1 MKKLALSALLLTGI
15 AGGVAAL
22 SSSVYGQTQAPA
34 AAPEVR
40 RERPMHLP
48 GERIDARL
56 AYMKTAL
63 KITPE
68 QEPQWAA
75 VEAVIRKQTAAMD
88 AQMQARRAQPR
99 DANAPR
105 PDAIARLEQRQQMVS
120 RAAAGLDE
128 LLTAAKPLYASF
140 SDDQKKV
147 ADELLNR
154 GPGGFG
160 GPGGRHGMRHH

>member
-22 SSSVYGQTQAPA
+22 SPTVYAQTQAPT
-34 AAPEVR
+34 AAPEIR
-40 RERPMHLP
+40 RERPVHLP
-48 GERIDARL
+48 GERVDARL

-63 KITPE
+63 KITPAQE
-68 QEPQWAA
+68 QQWAA
-75 VEAVIRKQTAAMD
+75 VEAVVRKQAAAID
-88 AQMQARRAQPR
+88 AQIQQRRAQPR

-105 PDAIARLEQRQQMVS
+105 PDAIARLERRQQMMT

-140 SDDQKKV
+140 TPDQKKV
-147 ADELLNR
+147 ADEMLNR
-154 GPGGFG
+154 GRFG
-160 GPGGRHGMRHH
+160 GGAARGHQRGWH